1 MELFLVYMKKS
12 RAVGDY
18 TVKKVNERSPSPA
31 VKPKTLPDLG
41 ILLCLPRSGAED
53 YRKSLKIPDVLQAR
67 TVVISDIPEFLAGD
81 NDHLLTF
88 LTVHLPAVQIKDP
101 VHARLHCLLSL

>member
-1 MELFLVYMKKS
+1 MRDPHHQPGILKLFLTGEYFYSM
-12 RAVGDY
+12 
-18 TVKKVNERSPSPA
+18 
-31 VKPKTLPDLG
+31 PKG
-41 ILLCLPRSGAED
+41 VFPRSGAED

-88 LTVHLPAVQIKDP
+88 LTVYLPAVQIKDP
-101 VHARLHCLLSL
+101 VHARLQCLPSL